1 MTAVGFPHGL
11 TGDHDEPDSGPT
23 VCSEAGCAE
32 RGCAGRGCDL
42 PGCAG
47 SGCAGSGCSGSWRDE
62 PGDEPGS
69 EPAGRDEAGQGRA
82 VSGPVALAAPAVA
95 AWLTAL
101 VLLGCS
107 AVAGAAV
114 ALAAT
119 IAGAVMWATAW
130 TAGRR
135 GKRAGGRLA
144 DLVGAPG
151 AALRT
156 ALAVLASTAVTATV
170 TAFMVHRVTTGPV
183 PDLAHRSVS
192 VTAEAEITDDPRIR
206 PHQGGVSRRETAV
219 VQARMLLVSAAR
231 ERYAVD
237 VPVVLLG
244 PADGWRPLLPSQR
257 VRVRGRLSPAEQG
270 EPVAA
275 VMLVRGLP
283 EPIGTPSAVQR
294 TAGVLREGL
303 REASGVLPD
312 DQRGLLPGLVVGDVS
327 RLDEEVRL
335 DLVTAGL
342 SHLTA
347 VSGTNLAIVAGAVL
361 VVGRFA
367 GLPLALRAVVAVIA
381 MIAFSVVARPSP
393 SVLRALVMGTVAAV
407 ALGTGRTRD
416 GVAALSATVL
426 GLVVFDPGLARQWG
440 FALSVFATGGILILA
455 PRWRDRLTARRVPRL
470 LAEALAVSA
479 AAQAAV
485 TPLLVLMSGRL
496 DLAAVPANLL
506 AEPAV
511 APATVLG
518 FGAAVVA
525 PVSMDLARLLV
536 RPAGWAVGWIIA
548 VAQRAADLPFAS
560 AEWLGGVAGV
570 AALAAAAVA
579 GWLVLR
585 GRARRRLV
593 AALSAGA
600 LLAVLVAVPVVS
612 PWPPPGWL
620 LVVCDVGQGD
630 ALALA
635 AGPGRAVVVDS
646 GPQPGPADRC
656 LRALGVR
663 QVPLVVLTHPH
674 LDHVGGLPGVLR
686 RRAVGAVVVSPSRV
700 PEGEAVRVSAQLRAA
715 HIPEWQ
721 AVPGMRWR
729 FGPSEI
735 TVLAPEPGVGPQ
747 GPGEGAVSNNASVV
761 LLVRWF
767 GPSPGGSP
775 AAPGGS
781 LAAQGTVTAPGAAG
795 VQAPAAEGAAG
806 AQSATTASGPAAA
819 PGVPGASAEAAAPG
833 VRPVAGPM
841 VGPMVGPMKGAVS
854 GPALGTALLAGDLET
869 EAQEALVRRGLPR
882 VDLLKVAHHG
892 SSRQAPAFLAATG
905 ARAALISVGA
915 VNDYGH
921 PAPLTLRRLRWLGM
935 RPYRTD
941 LSGDI
946 AVVAT
951 DDGLAVVVRGKGA
964 RAR

>member
-11 TGDHDEPDSGPT
+11 PDDRNEPDNDPMVRGQPGRAEQSCDDPGRSEPGCAEPGSDPAGHDEP
-23 VCSEAGCAE
+23 
-32 RGCAGRGCDL
+32 GRG
-42 PGCAG
+42 
-47 SGCAGSGCSGSWRDE
+47 
-62 PGDEPGS
+62 
-69 EPAGRDEAGQGRA
+69 RA
-82 VSGPVALAAPAVA
+82 ASGPVALAAPAVA

-119 IAGAVMWATAW
+119 VAGAVTWATAW
-130 TAGRR
+130 TARRR
-135 GKRAGGRLA
+135 GKQAGGRLA
-144 DLVGAPG
+144 DPAEAPG
-151 AALRT
+151 AALRI
-156 ALAVLASTAVTATV
+156 ALAVLASTAVTAAV
-170 TAFMVHRVTTGPV
+170 TAFTVHRVTTGPV
-183 PDLAHRSVS
+183 PDLARRNVT

-219 VQARMLLVSAAR
+219 VRARMLLVSAAR

-257 VRVRGRLSPAEQG
+257 VRVRGRLGPAEQG

-275 VMLVRGLP
+275 VMLVRGPP
-283 EPIGTPSAVQR
+283 EPIGAPSAVQR

-381 MIAFSVVARPSP
+381 MVAFSVVARPSP

-440 FALSVFATGGILILA
+440 FALSVFATGGILVIA

-470 LAEALAVSA
+470 LAEALAVTA

-496 DLAAVPANLL
+496 DLAAIPANLL
-506 AEPAV
+506 AEAAV

-560 AEWLGGVAGV
+560 AEWLGGAAGV
-570 AALAAAAVA
+570 AALAAAAAA

-600 LLAVLVAVPVVS
+600 LLAALVAMPVVS

-635 AGPGRAVVVDS
+635 AGPGRAVVVDT

-686 RRAVGAVVVSPSRV
+686 RRALGAVVVSTSRV
-700 PEGEAVRVSAQLRAA
+700 PEGEAGRVSAQLKTA

-721 AVPGMRWR
+721 AAPGMRWR

-747 GPGEGAVSNNASVV
+747 GTGEGTVANNASVV

-767 GPSPGGSP
+767 GPPTATGGSP
-775 AAPGGS
+775 
-781 LAAQGTVTAPGAAG
+781 
-795 VQAPAAEGAAG
+795 
-806 AQSATTASGPAAA
+806 
-819 PGVPGASAEAAAPG
+819 
-833 VRPVAGPM
+833 
-841 VGPMVGPMKGAVS
+841 

-869 EAQEALVRRGLPR
+869 EAQEALARRGLPR

-951 DDGLAVVVRGKGA
+951 DNGLAVVVRGKGA

>member
-1 MTAVGFPHGL
+1 MTTAGFPH
-11 TGDHDEPDSGPT
+11 
-23 VCSEAGCAE
+23 
-32 RGCAGRGCDL
+32 DL
-42 PGCAG
+42 PEG
-47 SGCAGSGCSGSWRDE
+47 RDE
-62 PGDEPGS
+62 PGQDEPG
-69 EPAGRDEAGQGRA
+69 RGRA
-82 VSGPVALAAPAVA
+82 VSGPAALTAPAVA
-95 AWLTAL
+95 SWLTAL
-101 VLLGCS
+101 VLLGCP
-107 AVAGAAV
+107 AAAGAAV
-114 ALAAT
+114 ALAAAV
-119 IAGAVMWATAW
+119 AGAVTWAAARRRNQVADPDQAP
-130 TAGRR
+130 AGEHSAA
-135 GKRAGGRLA
+135 AGGDWAGEAPRHRL
-144 DLVGAPG
+144 GEQQRWTGG
-151 AALRT
+151 AAARI
-156 ALAVLASTAVTATV
+156 ALAVLASVAVTATV
-170 TAFMVHRVTTGPV
+170 TAFTVHAVTTGPV
-183 PDLAHRSVS
+183 PDLARRDVT

-219 VQARMLLVSAAR
+219 VRARMLLVSAAR

-237 VPVVLLG
+237 VSVLLLG

-257 VRVRGRLSPAEQG
+257 VRVRGRLRPAEPG

-275 VMLVRGLP
+275 VMLVRGPP
-283 EPIGTPSAVQR
+283 EPIGAPSSLQR
-294 TAGVLREGL
+294 AAGVLRSGL
-303 REASGVLPD
+303 REASDVLPD

-335 DLVTAGL
+335 DLATAGL
-342 SHLTA
+342 GHLTA

-361 VVGRFA
+361 VLGRFA
-367 GLPLALRAVVAVIA
+367 GLPLALRAVVAVVA
-381 MIAFSVVARPSP
+381 MIAFAVVARPSP

-440 FALSVFATGGILILA
+440 FALSVFATGGILVLA
-455 PRWRDRLTARRVPRL
+455 PRWRDRLAARRVPRL
-470 LAEALAVSA
+470 LAEALAVTA

-496 DLAAVPANLL
+496 DLAAIPANLL

-518 FGAAVVA
+518 FGAAVIA

-560 AEWLGGVAGV
+560 AQWLGGAAGV

-593 AALSAGA
+593 AALAAGA
-600 LLAVLVAVPVVS
+600 LLAALVAMPVVS

-635 AGPGRAVVVDS
+635 AGPGRAVVVDT

-686 RRAVGAVVVSPSRV
+686 RRAVGAVVVSSRRV
-700 PEGEAVRVSAQLRAA
+700 PEGEAGRVSTQLRTAR
-715 HIPEWQ
+715 IPEWQ

-735 TVLAPEPGVGPQ
+735 TVLAPEPGAAPQ
-747 GPGEGAVSNNASVV
+747 GPGEGATANNASVV

-767 GPSPGGSP
+767 GPR
-775 AAPGGS
+775 
-781 LAAQGTVTAPGAAG
+781 TAPRD
-795 VQAPAAEGAAG
+795 P
-806 AQSATTASGPAAA
+806 SATPGDPPGAHDAAAA
-819 PGVPGASAEAAAPG
+819 PGVSGVSGVPGVSVASAGPGA
-833 VRPVAGPM
+833 RPASGSIL
-841 VGPMVGPMKGAVS
+841 GA
-854 GPALGTALLAGDLET
+854 ALLAGDLET

-882 VDLLKVAHHG
+882 VDVLKVPHHG

-951 DDGLAVVVRGKGA
+951 HNGLAVVVRGKGA

>member
-1 MTAVGFPHGL
+1 MTTAGFPH
-11 TGDHDEPDSGPT
+11 
-23 VCSEAGCAE
+23 
-32 RGCAGRGCDL
+32 DL
-42 PGCAG
+42 PEG
-47 SGCAGSGCSGSWRDE
+47 RDE
-62 PGDEPGS
+62 PGQDEHGQDERGREES
-69 EPAGRDEAGQGRA
+69 GRDEQGRGRA
-82 VSGPVALAAPAVA
+82 VSGPAALAAPAVA
-95 AWLTAL
+95 SWLTAL
-101 VLLGCS
+101 VLLGCP

-114 ALAAT
+114 ALAAAVACAVT
-119 IAGAVMWATAW
+119 WALARHRSQVADLNQVADPDQVADPGQAPAGERPAV
-130 TAGRR
+130 
-135 GKRAGGRLA
+135 AGGGWA
-144 DLVGAPG
+144 GVAPRHRSG
-151 AALRT
+151 EQQWWTGGTAARI
-156 ALAVLASTAVTATV
+156 ALAVLASVAVTAAV
-170 TAFMVHRVTTGPV
+170 TAFTVHGVTTGPV
-183 PDLAHRSVS
+183 PDLARRDVM

-206 PHQGGVSRRETAV
+206 PHQGGVSRRETAIV
-219 VQARMLLVSAAR
+219 RARMLLVSAAQ

-257 VRVRGRLSPAEQG
+257 VRVRGRLRPAEQG

-275 VMLVRGLP
+275 VMLVRGQP
-283 EPIGTPSAVQR
+283 EPIGAPSAVQR
-294 TAGVLREGL
+294 AAGVLRAGL
-303 REASGVLPD
+303 REASDVLPD

-335 DLVTAGL
+335 DLATAGL
-342 SHLTA
+342 GHLTA
-347 VSGTNLAIVAGAVL
+347 VSGTNLAVVAGAVL
-361 VVGRFA
+361 LLGRFA
-367 GLPLALRAVVAVIA
+367 GLPLAIRAVVAVLA

-440 FALSVFATGGILILA
+440 FALSVFATGGILVLA

-470 LAEALAVSA
+470 LAEALAVTA

-518 FGAAVVA
+518 FGAAVIA

-560 AEWLGGVAGV
+560 AQWFGGVAGV
-570 AALAAAAVA
+570 AALAAAAVG

-585 GRARRRLV
+585 GRARRRVVV
-593 AALSAGA
+593 ALAAGA
-600 LLAVLVAVPVVS
+600 LLAALVAMPVVS

-635 AGPGRAVVVDS
+635 AGPGRAVVVDA

-700 PEGEAVRVSAQLRAA
+700 PEGEAGRVSTRLRTAR
-715 HIPEWQ
+715 IPEWQ

-735 TVLAPEPGVGPQ
+735 TVLAPEPGAAPQ
-747 GPGEGAVSNNASVV
+747 GTGEGATANNASVV

-767 GPSPGGSP
+767 GPRTAPPDPPVAPLNRP
-775 AAPGGS
+775 AAPPNPGDPS
-781 LAAQGTVTAPGAAG
+781 AAHGAAAAPGAAAG
-795 VQAPAAEGAAG
+795 AAAG
-806 AQSATTASGPAAA
+806 A
-819 PGVPGASAEAAAPG
+819 GASAPG
-833 VRPVAGPM
+833 PVL
-841 VGPMVGPMKGAVS
+841 GA
-854 GPALGTALLAGDLET
+854 ALLAGDLET

-882 VDLLKVAHHG
+882 VDVLKVPHHG

-921 PAPLTLRRLRWLGM
+921 PAALTLRRLRWLGM

-946 AVVAT
+946 AVVAAHN
-951 DDGLAVVVRGKGA
+951 GLAVVVRGK
-964 RAR
+964 

>member
-1 MTAVGFPHGL
+1 M
-11 TGDHDEPDSGPT
+11 
-23 VCSEAGCAE
+23 
-32 RGCAGRGCDL
+32 
-42 PGCAG
+42 
-47 SGCAGSGCSGSWRDE
+47 RDE
-62 PGDEPGS
+62 SGLARTGPG
-69 EPAGRDEAGQGRA
+69 PA
-82 VSGPVALAAPAVA
+82 ALATPALA
-95 AWLTAL
+95 SWLTAL
-101 VLLGCS
+101 VLLGCP

-114 ALAAT
+114 ALAAAV
-119 IAGAVMWATAW
+119 AGTVTWAVARRPNDMADPTQAPVGEY
-130 TAGRR
+130 GR
-135 GKRAGGRLA
+135 GGAAEAGGRFA
-144 DLVGAPG
+144 GPAGAPG
-151 AALRT
+151 AAVRI
-156 ALAVLASTAVTATV
+156 ALAALASVAVTASVAAFTV
-170 TAFMVHRVTTGPV
+170 HGVTTGPV
-183 PDLAHRSVS
+183 PEMARRDAT

-219 VQARMLLVSAAR
+219 VRARMLVVTTAR
-231 ERYAVD
+231 ERYVVD

-244 PADGWRPLLPSQR
+244 PADGWRSLLPSQR
-257 VRVRGRLSPAEQG
+257 VRVRGRLGPAEPG

-275 VMLVRGLP
+275 VMLVRGPP
-283 EPIGTPSAVQR
+283 EPIGAPSAVQR
-294 TAGVLREGL
+294 AAGVLRAGL

-335 DLVTAGL
+335 DLATAGL
-342 SHLTA
+342 GHLTA

-361 VVGRFA
+361 VLGRFA
-367 GLPLALRAVVAVIA
+367 GLPLALRAVVAVVA
-381 MIAFSVVARPSP
+381 MIAFSIVARPSP

-407 ALGTGRTRD
+407 ALGTGRPRD

-426 GLVVFDPGLARQWG
+426 GLVVFDPGLSRQWG
-440 FALSVFATGGILILA
+440 FALSVFATGGILVLA

-470 LAEALAVSA
+470 LAEALAVAA
-479 AAQAAV
+479 AAQTAV

-496 DLAAVPANLL
+496 DLAAIPANLL

-518 FGAAVVA
+518 FCAAVIA

-560 AEWLGGVAGV
+560 AEWLGGVPGV
-570 AALAAAAVA
+570 AVLAVAAVA

-593 AALSAGA
+593 AALAAGA
-600 LLAVLVAVPVVS
+600 LLAALVAMPVVS

-630 ALALA
+630 ALVLA
-635 AGPGRAVVVDS
+635 AGPGRAVVVDA

-686 RRAVGAVVVSPSRV
+686 RRAVGAVVVSPGRV
-700 PEGEAVRVSAQLRAA
+700 PEGEAGRVSAQLRTAR
-715 HIPEWQ
+715 IPEWQ

-735 TVLAPEPGVGPQ
+735 TVVAPEPGVAPQ
-747 GPGEGAVSNNASVV
+747 GTGEGATANNASVV
-761 LLVRWF
+761 LLVRWS
-767 GPSPGGSP
+767 GPPTAPRDPPPVAHGVAPVQGAAAARGAAAVP
-775 AAPGGS
+775 AVPRVSG
-781 LAAQGTVTAPGAAG
+781 APGAPAG
-795 VQAPAAEGAAG
+795 PGALP
-806 AQSATTASGPAAA
+806 ASGPIL
-819 PGVPGASAEAAAPG
+819 GA
-833 VRPVAGPM
+833 
-841 VGPMVGPMKGAVS
+841 
-854 GPALGTALLAGDLET
+854 ALLAGDLET
-869 EAQEALVRRGLPR
+869 EAQEALVRCGLPR
-882 VDLLKVAHHG
+882 VDVLKVPHHG

-946 AVVAT
+946 AVVAAHN
-951 DDGLAVVVRGKGA
+951 GLAVVVRGK
-964 RAR
+964 

>member
-1 MTAVGFPHGL
+1 M
-11 TGDHDEPDSGPT
+11 
-23 VCSEAGCAE
+23 
-32 RGCAGRGCDL
+32 
-42 PGCAG
+42 
-47 SGCAGSGCSGSWRDE
+47 
-62 PGDEPGS
+62 
-69 EPAGRDEAGQGRA
+69 
-82 VSGPVALAAPAVA
+82 
-95 AWLTAL
+95 
-101 VLLGCS
+101 LGCP

-114 ALAAT
+114 ALAAAV
-119 IAGAVMWATAW
+119 AGVVTWATARRPPNPDVER
-130 TAGRR
+130 GRGVER
-135 GKRAGGRLA
+135 GTDVEHGCGAERGGDVERGGEGTGESGSRAEGGRAGEFAGPA
-144 DLVGAPG
+144 GAPG
-151 AALRT
+151 AVARI
-156 ALAVLASTAVTATV
+156 AMAVLAAVAVTAAV
-170 TAFMVHRVTTGPV
+170 TAFTVLKVTTGPV
-183 PDLAHRSVS
+183 PDLAGRGAT
-192 VTAEAEITDDPRIR
+192 VTAEAEISDDPRIR
-206 PHQGGVSRRETAV
+206 PHQGGVARRETAV
-219 VQARMLLVSAAR
+219 VRARLLLVSAAR

-244 PADGWRPLLPSQR
+244 PAEGWRSLLPSQR

-275 VMLVRGLP
+275 VMLVRGAP
-283 EPIGTPSAVQR
+283 EPISAPSAVQR
-294 TAGVLREGL
+294 AAGALRAGL
-303 REASGVLPD
+303 REAAGVLPD

-335 DLVTAGL
+335 DLATAGL
-342 SHLTA
+342 GHLTA

-361 VVGRFA
+361 VLGRFA
-367 GLPLALRAVVAVIA
+367 GLPLVLRAAVAVVAMV
-381 MIAFSVVARPSP
+381 AFSVVARPSP

-440 FALSVFATGGILILA
+440 FALSVFATGGILVLA
-455 PRWRDRLTARRVPRL
+455 PRWRDRLAARRVPRL
-470 LAEALAVSA
+470 LAEALAVTA

-496 DLAAVPANLL
+496 DLAAIPANLL

-518 FGAAVVA
+518 FGAAVIA
-525 PVSMDLARLLV
+525 PVSMDLAWLLV

-560 AEWLGGVAGV
+560 AEWFGGAAGL

-579 GWLVLR
+579 GWLILR

-593 AALSAGA
+593 AALVAGA
-600 LLAVLVAVPVVS
+600 LLAALVAVPVVS

-630 ALALA
+630 ALVLA
-635 AGPGRAVVVDS
+635 AGPGRAVVVDA
-646 GPQPGPADRC
+646 GPQPGPTDRC

-686 RRAVGAVVVSPSRV
+686 RRAVGAVVVSPGRV
-700 PEGEAVRVSAQLRAA
+700 PEGEAGRVSGRLRAA

-735 TVLAPEPGVGPQ
+735 TVLAPEAGAQTPGR
-747 GPGEGAVSNNASVV
+747 GEGSTANNASVV
-761 LLVRWF
+761 LLVRWSG
-767 GPSPGGSP
+767 GPD
-775 AAPGGS
+775 
-781 LAAQGTVTAPGAAG
+781 AQGAGGAREAPLGA
-795 VQAPAAEGAAG
+795 
-806 AQSATTASGPAAA
+806 
-819 PGVPGASAEAAAPG
+819 
-833 VRPVAGPM
+833 
-841 VGPMVGPMKGAVS
+841 
-854 GPALGTALLAGDLET
+854 ALLAGDLET

-882 VDLLKVAHHG
+882 VEVLKVPHHG
-892 SSRQAPAFLAATG
+892 SPRQAPAFLAATG

-921 PAPLTLRRLRWLGM
+921 PAPLTLRRLHWLGM

-946 AVVAT
+946 AVVAARNR
-951 DDGLAVVVRGKGA
+951 LAVVVRG
-964 RAR
+964 R

>member
-11 TGDHDEPDSGPT
+11 PDDHNEPDNDPT
-23 VCSEAGCAE
+23 VC
-32 RGCAGRGCDL
+32 GR
-42 PGCAG
+42 PGRA
-47 SGCAGSGCSGSWRDE
+47 E

-69 EPAGRDEAGQGRA
+69 DPAGRDEAGQGRA

-107 AVAGAAV
+107 VVAGAAV
-114 ALAAT
+114 ALGAT
-119 IAGAVMWATAW
+119 VAGAVTWATAW
-130 TAGRR
+130 IAWRR
-135 GKRAGGRLA
+135 GKQGGKQGGKQAGGRLA
-144 DLVGAPG
+144 DPAGAPR
-151 AALRT
+151 AALRI
-156 ALAVLASTAVTATV
+156 ALAVLASTAVTAAV
-170 TAFMVHRVTTGPV
+170 TAFTVHRVTTGPV
-183 PDLAHRSVS
+183 PDLARRNVT

-219 VQARMLLVSAAR
+219 VRARMLLVSAAR

-257 VRVRGRLSPAEQG
+257 VRVRGRLGTAEQG

-275 VMLVRGLP
+275 VMLVRGPP
-283 EPIGTPSAVQR
+283 EPIGAPSAVQR

-416 GVAALSATVL
+416 GVAALSATVM

-440 FALSVFATGGILILA
+440 FALSVFATGGILVIA

-470 LAEALAVSA
+470 LAEALAVTA

-496 DLAAVPANLL
+496 DLAAIPANLL

-560 AEWLGGVAGV
+560 AEWLGGAAGV
-570 AALAAAAVA
+570 AALAAAAAA

-600 LLAVLVAVPVVS
+600 LLAALVAMPVVS

-635 AGPGRAVVVDS
+635 AGPGRAVVVDT

-656 LRALGVR
+656 LRALGAR

-700 PEGEAVRVSAQLRAA
+700 PEGEAGRVSAQLRTA

-735 TVLAPEPGVGPQ
+735 TVLAPEPGVGPR
-747 GPGEGAVSNNASVV
+747 GPGEGAVANNASVV

-767 GPSPGGSP
+767 GPPTAPDGSP
-775 AAPGGS
+775 
-781 LAAQGTVTAPGAAG
+781 
-795 VQAPAAEGAAG
+795 
-806 AQSATTASGPAAA
+806 
-819 PGVPGASAEAAAPG
+819 
-833 VRPVAGPM
+833 
-841 VGPMVGPMKGAVS
+841 
-854 GPALGTALLAGDLET
+854 GPALGAALLAGDLET

-935 RPYRTD
+935 HSYRTD

-951 DDGLAVVVRGKGA
+951 GNGLAVVVRGKGA

>member
-1 MTAVGFPHGL
+1 M
-11 TGDHDEPDSGPT
+11 
-23 VCSEAGCAE
+23 
-32 RGCAGRGCDL
+32 
-42 PGCAG
+42 
-47 SGCAGSGCSGSWRDE
+47 
-62 PGDEPGS
+62 
-69 EPAGRDEAGQGRA
+69 
-82 VSGPVALAAPAVA
+82 A

-101 VLLGCS
+101 VVLGCS

-114 ALAAT
+114 ALTAAV
-119 IAGAVMWATAW
+119 AGAVTWAATRRRAQVADPKRAP
-130 TAGRR
+130 AGDPPAAV
-135 GKRAGGRLA
+135 GAKRAGQAAGHRLREEQRA
-144 DLVGAPG
+144 TGG
-151 AALRT
+151 AAARV
-156 ALAVLASTAVTATV
+156 AMAVLAAVAVTAAVAAFTV
-170 TAFMVHRVTTGPV
+170 LRVTTGPV
-183 PDLAHRSVS
+183 PDLAGRGAT
-192 VTAEAEITDDPRIR
+192 VTAEAEISDDPRIR
-206 PHQGGVSRRETAV
+206 PHQGGVARRETAV
-219 VQARMLLVSAAR
+219 VRARLLLVSAAR

-244 PADGWRPLLPSQR
+244 PAEGWRPLLPSQR

-275 VMLVRGLP
+275 VMLVRGVP
-283 EPIGTPSAVQR
+283 EPIGAPSALQR
-294 TAGVLREGL
+294 AAGALRAGL
-303 REASGVLPD
+303 REASDVLPD

-335 DLVTAGL
+335 DLATAGL
-342 SHLTA
+342 GHLTA

-361 VVGRFA
+361 VLGRLA
-367 GLPLALRAVVAVIA
+367 GLPLALRAAVAVVAMV
-381 MIAFSVVARPSP
+381 AFSIVARPSP

-440 FALSVFATGGILILA
+440 FALSVFATGGILVLA
-455 PRWRDRLTARRVPRL
+455 PRWRDRLAARRVPRL
-470 LAEALAVSA
+470 LAEALAVTA

-496 DLAAVPANLL
+496 DLAAIPANLL

-518 FGAAVVA
+518 FGAAVIA

-560 AEWLGGVAGV
+560 AEWFGGVAGI
-570 AALAAAAVA
+570 AALAAAVVA
-579 GWLVLR
+579 GRLVLR
-585 GRARRRLV
+585 GRARRRLA
-593 AALSAGA
+593 AALAAGA
-600 LLAVLVAVPVVS
+600 LLAALVAVPVVS

-630 ALALA
+630 AMALA
-635 AGPGRAVVVDS
+635 AGPGRAVVVDA
-646 GPQPGPADRC
+646 GPQPGPTDRC

-686 RRAVGAVVVSPSRV
+686 RRAVGAVVVSPGRV
-700 PEGEAVRVSAQLRAA
+700 PEGEAGRVSARLRAA
-715 HIPEWQ
+715 RVPEWQ

-735 TVLAPEPGVGPQ
+735 TVLAPEAGAQTPGR
-747 GPGEGAVSNNASVV
+747 GEGSTANNASVV
-761 LLVRWF
+761 LLVRWSAR
-767 GPSPGGSP
+767 PDAQEEGG
-775 AAPGGS
+775 
-781 LAAQGTVTAPGAAG
+781 TRK
-795 VQAPAAEGAAG
+795 AEGAGG
-806 AQSATTASGPAAA
+806 APL
-819 PGVPGASAEAAAPG
+819 GA
-833 VRPVAGPM
+833 
-841 VGPMVGPMKGAVS
+841 
-854 GPALGTALLAGDLET
+854 ALLAGDLET

-882 VDLLKVAHHG
+882 VEVLKVPHHG
-892 SSRQAPAFLAATG
+892 SPRQSPAFLAATG

-921 PAPLTLRRLRWLGM
+921 PASLTLRRLRWLGM

-946 AVVAT
+946 AVVAAHNR
-951 DDGLAVVVRGKGA
+951 LAVVVRG
-964 RAR
+964 R

>member
-1 MTAVGFPHGL
+1 M
-11 TGDHDEPDSGPT
+11 
-23 VCSEAGCAE
+23 
-32 RGCAGRGCDL
+32 
-42 PGCAG
+42 
-47 SGCAGSGCSGSWRDE
+47 
-62 PGDEPGS
+62 
-69 EPAGRDEAGQGRA
+69 
-82 VSGPVALAAPAVA
+82 ALAAPAVA

-101 VLLGCS
+101 VLLGCP

-114 ALAAT
+114 ALAAAV
-119 IAGAVMWATAW
+119 AGAVTWAA
-130 TAGRR
+130 ARR
-135 GKRAGGRLA
+135 RNSAA
-144 DLVGAPG
+144 DPTGAP
-151 AALRT
+151 AAARV
-156 ALAVLASTAVTATV
+156 ALAVLASVAVTATV
-170 TAFMVHRVTTGPV
+170 TAFTVHGVTTGPV
-183 PDLAHRSVS
+183 PDLARRG
-192 VTAEAEITDDPRIR
+192 VTVTGEAEITDDPRIR
-206 PHQGGVSRRETAV
+206 PHQGGVARRETAV
-219 VQARMLLVSAAR
+219 VRARMLLVSAAQ

-257 VRVRGRLSPAEQG
+257 VRVRGRLSPAEPG

-275 VMLVRGLP
+275 VVLVRGPP
-283 EPIGTPSAVQR
+283 EPIGAPSAVQR
-294 TAGVLREGL
+294 AAGALRAGL
-303 REASGVLPD
+303 REASDVLPD

-335 DLVTAGL
+335 DLATAGL
-342 SHLTA
+342 GHLTA

-361 VVGRFA
+361 VLGRFA
-367 GLPLALRAVVAVIA
+367 GLPLALRAAVAVVA

-440 FALSVFATGGILILA
+440 FALSVFATGGILVLA

-470 LAEALAVSA
+470 LAEALAVTT

-496 DLAAVPANLL
+496 DLAAIPANLL

-518 FGAAVVA
+518 FGAAVIA
-525 PVSMDLARLLV
+525 PVSIDLARLLV

-560 AEWLGGVAGV
+560 AEWLGGAAGV
-570 AALAAAAVA
+570 AALAAAGVT

-593 AALSAGA
+593 AALTAGA
-600 LLAVLVAVPVVS
+600 LLAALVAMPVVS

-630 ALALA
+630 ALVLA
-635 AGPGRAVVVDS
+635 AGPGRAVVVDA
-646 GPQPGPADRC
+646 GPQPGAADRC

-663 QVPLVVLTHPH
+663 KVPLVVLTHPH

-686 RRAVGAVVVSPSRV
+686 RRAVGAVVVSPGRV
-700 PEGEAVRVSAQLRAA
+700 PEGEAGRVSAQLRTAR
-715 HIPEWQ
+715 IPEWQ

-735 TVLAPEPGVGPQ
+735 TVLAPEAGVAPRGQ
-747 GPGEGAVSNNASVV
+747 GEGTTANNASVV
-761 LLVRWF
+761 LLVRWSEQPAAPH
-767 GPSPGGSP
+767 GPAPAHGAP
-775 AAPGGS
+775 AAPGGP
-781 LAAQGTVTAPGAAG
+781 GTQP
-795 VQAPAAEGAAG
+795 
-806 AQSATTASGPAAA
+806 ASGPLL
-819 PGVPGASAEAAAPG
+819 GA
-833 VRPVAGPM
+833 
-841 VGPMVGPMKGAVS
+841 
-854 GPALGTALLAGDLET
+854 ALLAGDLET
-869 EAQEALVRRGLPR
+869 EAQEALLRHGLPR
-882 VDLLKVAHHG
+882 VDVLKVPHHG

-946 AVVAT
+946 AVVAAH
-951 DDGLAVVVRGKGA
+951 GRLAVVVRGK
-964 RAR
+964 

>member
-1 MTAVGFPHGL
+1 MTATGFPH
-11 TGDHDEPDSGPT
+11 
-23 VCSEAGCAE
+23 
-32 RGCAGRGCDL
+32 DL
-42 PGCAG
+42 PEG
-47 SGCAGSGCSGSWRDE
+47 RDE
-62 PGDEPGS
+62 PS
-69 EPAGRDEAGQGRA
+69 QDEAGQDEAGREPGSDEPEQDEAGRGGA
-82 VSGPVALAAPAVA
+82 VSGPAALAAPAVA
-95 AWLTAL
+95 SWLTAL

-114 ALAAT
+114 ALAAAV
-119 IAGAVMWATAW
+119 AGAVMWAVTRAVARRRNQVAYRNQV
-130 TAGRR
+130 AGPDQVADPTQAPAGERPA
-135 GKRAGGRLA
+135 AGGEEWAGAVRAASRHRLGKQQCWT
-144 DLVGAPG
+144 DG
-151 AALRT
+151 AAARI
-156 ALAVLASTAVTATV
+156 ALAVLASVAVTAAV
-170 TAFMVHRVTTGPV
+170 TACTVHGVTAGPV
-183 PDLAHRSVS
+183 PDLARRDVT

-219 VQARMLLVSAAR
+219 VRARMLLVSAAQ

-237 VPVVLLG
+237 VPVVLLA

-257 VRVRGRLSPAEQG
+257 VRVRGRLRPAEQG

-275 VMLVRGLP
+275 VMLVRGRP
-283 EPIGTPSAVQR
+283 EPIGAPSAVQR
-294 TAGVLREGL
+294 AAGVLRAGL
-303 REASGVLPD
+303 REASDVLPD

-335 DLVTAGL
+335 DLATAGL
-342 SHLTA
+342 GHLTA

-361 VVGRFA
+361 VLGRFA
-367 GLPLALRAVVAVIA
+367 GLPLALRAVVAVVA
-381 MIAFSVVARPSP
+381 MMAFAVVARPSP

-407 ALGTGRTRD
+407 ALGTGRARD

-470 LAEALAVSA
+470 LAEALAVTA

-496 DLAAVPANLL
+496 DLAAIPANLL

-518 FGAAVVA
+518 FGAAVIA
-525 PVSMDLARLLV
+525 PVSIDLARLLV

-560 AEWLGGVAGV
+560 AQWLGGVAGV

-585 GRARRRLV
+585 GRTRRRLV
-593 AALSAGA
+593 VALAAGA
-600 LLAVLVAVPVVS
+600 LLAGLVAMPVVS
-612 PWPPPGWL
+612 AWPPPGWL

-635 AGPGRAVVVDS
+635 AGPGRAVMVDA

-686 RRAVGAVVVSPSRV
+686 RRTVGAVVVSPSRV
-700 PEGEAVRVSAQLRAA
+700 PEGEAGRVSAQLRTAR
-715 HIPEWQ
+715 IPEWQ

-735 TVLAPEPGVGPQ
+735 TVLAPEPGVAPQ
-747 GPGEGAVSNNASVV
+747 GPGEGATANNASVV

-767 GPSPGGSP
+767 GPGTASRGLSAAPGDMP
-775 AAPGGS
+775 AAPGDMP
-781 LAAQGTVTAPGAAG
+781 AAPGDLPAALGAVAAPGAA
-795 VQAPAAEGAAG
+795 
-806 AQSATTASGPAAA
+806 
-819 PGVPGASAEAAAPG
+819 AEAG
-833 VRPVAGPM
+833 SRPALVPPLGPTL
-841 VGPMVGPMKGAVS
+841 
-854 GPALGTALLAGDLET
+854 GPALGAALLAGDLET

-882 VDLLKVAHHG
+882 VDVLKVPHHG

-921 PAPLTLRRLRWLGM
+921 PAPPTLRRLRWLGM

-951 DDGLAVVVRGKGA
+951 ANGLAVVVRGRGA
-964 RAR
+964 RAG

>member
-1 MTAVGFPHGL
+1 MTAVGRPH
-11 TGDHDEPDSGPT
+11 
-23 VCSEAGCAE
+23 
-32 RGCAGRGCDL
+32 DL
-42 PGCAG
+42 PEDRDELGQEEQG
-47 SGCAGSGCSGSWRDE
+47 RDE
-62 PGDEPGS
+62 PGRDRPGHDQ
-69 EPAGRDEAGQGRA
+69 PGRGRT
-82 VSGPVALAAPAVA
+82 VSGPAALAAPAVA
-95 AWLTAL
+95 SWLTAL
-101 VLLGCS
+101 VLLGCPD
-107 AVAGAAV
+107 VAGAAV
-114 ALAAT
+114 AVAAAV
-119 IAGAVMWATAW
+119 AGAVAWAVARRRTHMDPTVAP
-130 TAGRR
+130 AGER
-135 GKRAGGRLA
+135 GRGGVAEAGSRVGGGLPGPT
-144 DLVGAPG
+144 GAPG
-151 AALRT
+151 AAVRI
-156 ALAVLASTAVTATV
+156 ALAVLASVAVTAAV
-170 TAFMVHRVTTGPV
+170 TAFTVHGVTTGPV
-183 PDLAHRSVS
+183 PELARRDAT

-219 VQARMLLVSAAR
+219 VRARMLLVSAAQ
-231 ERYAVD
+231 ERFVVD

-257 VRVRGRLSPAEQG
+257 VRVRGRLGQAEPG

-275 VMLVRGLP
+275 VMLVRGPP
-283 EPIGTPSAVQR
+283 EPIGAPSAVQR
-294 TAGVLREGL
+294 AAGVLRTGL

-335 DLVTAGL
+335 DLATAGL
-342 SHLTA
+342 GHLTA

-361 VVGRFA
+361 VLGRFA
-367 GLPLALRAVVAVIA
+367 GLPLALRAVVAVVA

-407 ALGTGRTRD
+407 ALGTGRSRD

-440 FALSVFATGGILILA
+440 FALSVFATGGILVIA

-470 LAEALAVSA
+470 LAEALAVTA

-496 DLAAVPANLL
+496 DLAAIPANLL

-518 FGAAVVA
+518 FGAAVIA

-560 AEWLGGVAGV
+560 AEWLGGVSGV
-570 AALAAAAVA
+570 AALTVAAVA
-579 GWLVLR
+579 AWLVLR
-585 GRARRRLV
+585 GRARRRVV
-593 AALSAGA
+593 AALAAGA
-600 LLAVLVAVPVVS
+600 LLAALVAMPVVS

-630 ALALA
+630 ALVLA
-635 AGPGRAVVVDS
+635 AGPGRAVVVDA

-686 RRAVGAVVVSPSRV
+686 RRAVGAVVVSPGRV
-700 PEGEAVRVSAQLRAA
+700 PEGEAGRVSAQLRTAR
-715 HIPEWQ
+715 IPEWQ

-735 TVLAPEPGVGPQ
+735 TVLAPEPGVAPQ
-747 GPGEGAVSNNASVV
+747 GTGEGTTANNASVV
-761 LLVRWF
+761 LLVRWS
-767 GPSPGGSP
+767 GPR
-775 AAPGGS
+775 
-781 LAAQGTVTAPGAAG
+781 PGA
-795 VQAPAAEGAAG
+795 
-806 AQSATTASGPAAA
+806 
-819 PGVPGASAEAAAPG
+819 
-833 VRPVAGPM
+833 
-841 VGPMVGPMKGAVS
+841 
-854 GPALGTALLAGDLET
+854 ALLAGDLET
-869 EAQEALVRRGLPR
+869 EAQEALVRCGLPR
-882 VDLLKVAHHG
+882 VDVLKVPHHG

-946 AVVAT
+946 AVVAAHN
-951 DDGLAVVVRGKGA
+951 GLAVVVRGK
-964 RAR
+964 

>member
-1 MTAVGFPHGL
+1 MA
-11 TGDHDEPDSGPT
+11 
-23 VCSEAGCAE
+23 
-32 RGCAGRGCDL
+32 
-42 PGCAG
+42 
-47 SGCAGSGCSGSWRDE
+47 SW
-62 PGDEPGS
+62 
-69 EPAGRDEAGQGRA
+69 
-82 VSGPVALAAPAVA
+82 LA
-95 AWLTAL
+95 AL
-101 VLLGCS
+101 VLLGCPAVFGAVVALAA
-107 AVAGAAV
+107 AVAGAVLWAAAWAAPRRRNHGATPDRAPAGDRLAV
-114 ALAAT
+114 E
-119 IAGAVMWATAW
+119 
-130 TAGRR
+130 GRR
-135 GKRAGGRLA
+135 AGQELRHRL
-144 DLVGAPG
+144 GEEQWRTGG
-151 AALRT
+151 AAARV
-156 ALAVLASTAVTATV
+156 ALAVLASVAVTAVV
-170 TAFMVHRVTTGPV
+170 TAFTVHRVTTGPV
-183 PDLAHRSVS
+183 PDMARRDVT

-219 VQARMLLVSAAR
+219 VRARMLLVSAAR
-231 ERYAVD
+231 ERYSVD

-244 PADGWRPLLPSQR
+244 PADGWRPILPSQR
-257 VRVRGRLSPAEQG
+257 VRVRGRLGPAEPG

-275 VMLVRGLP
+275 VMLVRGPP

-294 TAGVLREGL
+294 AAGVLRAGL
-303 REASGVLPD
+303 REASDVLPD

-327 RLDEEVRL
+327 HLDEEVRL
-335 DLVTAGL
+335 DLATAGL
-342 SHLTA
+342 GHLTA

-361 VVGRFA
+361 VLGRFA
-367 GLPLALRAVVAVIA
+367 GLPLALRAVVAVVA

-440 FALSVFATGGILILA
+440 FALSVFATGGILVLA

-470 LAEALAVSA
+470 LAEALAVTA

-496 DLAAVPANLL
+496 DLAAIPANLL

-518 FGAAVVA
+518 FGAAVIA

-560 AEWLGGVAGV
+560 AEWLGGGAGL

-593 AALSAGA
+593 AALAAGA
-600 LLAVLVAVPVVS
+600 LLAGLVAMPVVS

-635 AGPGRAVVVDS
+635 AGPGRAVVVDT

-700 PEGEAVRVSAQLRAA
+700 PEGEAGRVSAQLRTAR
-715 HIPEWQ
+715 IPEWQ
-721 AVPGMRWR
+721 ATPGMRWR

-735 TVLAPEPGVGPQ
+735 TVLAPEPGVAPQ
-747 GPGEGAVSNNASVV
+747 GPGEGATANNASVV
-761 LLVRWF
+761 LLVRWS
-767 GPSPGGSP
+767 GPPTARGDPPTAS
-775 AAPGGS
+775 A
-781 LAAQGTVTAPGAAG
+781 AAQGA
-795 VQAPAAEGAAG
+795 
-806 AQSATTASGPAAA
+806 AAA
-819 PGVPGASAEAAAPG
+819 PGMPKAQGTQGAQGAT
-833 VRPVAGPM
+833 AGLGTP
-841 VGPMVGPMKGAVS
+841 PAS
-854 GPALGTALLAGDLET
+854 GPILGAALLAGDLET

-882 VDLLKVAHHG
+882 VDVLKVPHHG
-892 SSRQAPAFLAATG
+892 SSRQAPSFLSATG

-921 PAPLTLRRLRWLGM
+921 PAPLTLRRLRLLGM

-951 DDGLAVVVRGKGA
+951 RNGLAVVVRGKEP

>member
-11 TGDHDEPDSGPT
+11 PEGRNRRGSDLPGLEDPGHEEPGHDEL
-23 VCSEAGCAE
+23 GCAE
-32 RGCAGRGCDL
+32 LGCAEM
-42 PGCAG
+42 G
-47 SGCAGSGCSGSWRDE
+47 SGPSRRDE
-62 PGDEPGS
+62 PGCVEPECAEPG
-69 EPAGRDEAGQGRA
+69 RGRA
-82 VSGPVALAAPAVA
+82 VSGPAALAAPAVA
-95 AWLTAL
+95 SWLTAL
-101 VLLGCS
+101 VLLGCP

-119 IAGAVMWATAW
+119 VAGAVTWVTTS

-135 GKRAGGRLA
+135 GKQPGKGLAGTT
-144 DLVGAPG
+144 VAPG
-151 AALRT
+151 AAARI

-170 TAFMVHRVTTGPV
+170 TAFTVHKVTTGPV
-183 PDLAHRSVS
+183 PDLARRNLT

-206 PHQGGVSRRETAV
+206 PHQGGVSRRETV
-219 VQARMLLVSAAR
+219 VVRARMLLVSAVR

-257 VRVRGRLSPAEQG
+257 VRVRGRLGPPEPG

-275 VMLVRGLP
+275 VMLVRGPP
-283 EPIGTPSAVQR
+283 EPIGSPSALQR
-294 TAGVLREGL
+294 AAGVLRAGL
-303 REASGVLPD
+303 RTASDVLPH

-335 DLVTAGL
+335 DLATAGL
-342 SHLTA
+342 GHLTA

-361 VVGRFA
+361 VFGRLA

-426 GLVVFDPGLARQWG
+426 GLIVFDPGLARQWG
-440 FALSVFATGGILILA
+440 FALSVFATGGILVLA
-455 PRWRDRLTARRVPRL
+455 PRWRDRLTARRMPRL
-470 LAEALAVSA
+470 LAEALAVTA

-496 DLAAVPANLL
+496 DLAAIPANLL

-560 AEWLGGVAGV
+560 AEWLGGAAGV

-579 GWLVLR
+579 GWFVLR

-600 LLAVLVAVPVVS
+600 LLAALVAMPVVS

-635 AGPGRAVVVDS
+635 AGPGRAVVVDT

-686 RRAVGAVVVSPSRV
+686 RRAVGAVVVSPTRV
-700 PEGEAVRVSAQLRAA
+700 PEGEAGRVSAQLRTAR
-715 HIPEWQ
+715 IPEWQ

-735 TVLAPEPGVGPQ
+735 TVLAPEPGMASQ
-747 GPGEGAVSNNASVV
+747 GPGEGATSNNASVV

-767 GPSPGGSP
+767 DPATAPRDRSAAQRDMPTAQRDWPTAQRDSPTAQRDTLAALDDRSATPGYTP
-775 AAPGGS
+775 AALGE
-781 LAAQGTVTAPGAAG
+781 AADPGAG
-795 VQAPAAEGAAG
+795 AEAG
-806 AQSATTASGPAAA
+806 ARP
-819 PGVPGASAEAAAPG
+819 VPGQALRS
-833 VRPVAGPM
+833 
-841 VGPMVGPMKGAVS
+841 
-854 GPALGTALLAGDLET
+854 ALGPLLGAALLAGDLET

-882 VDLLKVAHHG
+882 VDVLKVPHHG

-921 PAPLTLRRLRWLGM
+921 PAPLTLRRLRLLGM

-946 AVVAT
+946 ALVAT
-951 DDGLAVVVRGKGA
+951 HNGLAVVVRGKGA

>member
-1 MTAVGFPHGL
+1 MTAGGHPHDPPEGR
-11 TGDHDEPDSGPT
+11 D
-23 VCSEAGCAE
+23 E
-32 RGCAGRGCDL
+32 RG
-42 PGCAG
+42 
-47 SGCAGSGCSGSWRDE
+47 RDE
-62 PGDEPGS
+62 PGRAQPGQDES
-69 EPAGRDEAGQGRA
+69 GRGRT
-82 VSGPVALAAPAVA
+82 VSGPAALAAPAVA
-95 AWLTAL
+95 SWLTAL
-101 VLLGCS
+101 VLLGCP
-107 AVAGAAV
+107 ALAGAAV
-114 ALAAT
+114 ALAAAV
-119 IAGAVMWATAW
+119 AGAVTWAAAKRRDIAADYTRAP
-130 TAGRR
+130 AGERPAAAG
-135 GKRAGGRLA
+135 GKRTGQAPRHRLGEEEQPAGAEPRHRLGEEQWLSGRGVSHGRAGVEHGWGGVAEAGSRVGGGLA
-144 DLVGAPG
+144 GPTRAPG
-151 AALRT
+151 VAARI
-156 ALAVLASTAVTATV
+156 ALAVLASVAVTAAV
-170 TAFMVHRVTTGPV
+170 TAFTVHGVTTGPV
-183 PDLAHRSVS
+183 PDLARRGVT
-192 VTAEAEITDDPRIR
+192 VTAEAEIADDLRIR

-219 VQARMLLVSAAR
+219 VRARMLLVSAAQ

-257 VRVRGRLSPAEQG
+257 VRVRGRLGPAEPG

-275 VMLVRGLP
+275 VMLVRGPP
-283 EPIGTPSAVQR
+283 EPIGAPSAVQR
-294 TAGVLREGL
+294 AAGVLRAGL
-303 REASGVLPD
+303 REASDVLPD

-335 DLVTAGL
+335 DLATAGL
-342 SHLTA
+342 GHLTA

-361 VVGRFA
+361 VLGRFA
-367 GLPLALRAVVAVIA
+367 GLPLALRAVVAVVA

-440 FALSVFATGGILILA
+440 FGLSVFATGGILLLA

-470 LAEALAVSA
+470 LAEALSVTA

-496 DLAAVPANLL
+496 DLAAIPANLL

-518 FGAAVVA
+518 FGAALIA
-525 PVSMDLARLLV
+525 PVSIDLARLLV
-536 RPAGWAVGWIIA
+536 RPAGWAVGWIIT

-560 AEWLGGVAGV
+560 AEWLGGMAGV
-570 AALAAAAVA
+570 AALTAAAVA

-593 AALSAGA
+593 AALAAGA
-600 LLAVLVAVPVVS
+600 LLAALVAMPVVS

-630 ALALA
+630 AMALA
-635 AGPGRAVVVDS
+635 AGPGRAVVVDA

-700 PEGEAVRVSAQLRAA
+700 PEGEAGRVSTQLRTAR
-715 HIPEWQ
+715 IPEWQ

-729 FGPSEI
+729 FGLSEI
-735 TVLAPEPGVGPQ
+735 TVLAPESGAAPQ
-747 GPGEGAVSNNASVV
+747 GSGEGATANNASVV
-761 LLVRWF
+761 LLVRWSEPPTQ
-767 GPSPGGSP
+767 GTP
-775 AAPGGS
+775 AAPHS
-781 LAAQGTVTAPGAAG
+781 LPA
-795 VQAPAAEGAAG
+795 APAA
-806 AQSATTASGPAAA
+806 PAA
-819 PGVPGASAEAAAPG
+819 PGVPGGARVPGGPGAQPAPG
-833 VRPVAGPM
+833 PIL
-841 VGPMVGPMKGAVS
+841 GA
-854 GPALGTALLAGDLET
+854 ALLAGDLET
-869 EAQEALVRRGLPR
+869 EAQEALLRRGLPR
-882 VDLLKVAHHG
+882 VDVLKVPHHG

-921 PAPLTLRRLRWLGM
+921 PAPLTLQRLRWLGM

-946 AVVAT
+946 AVVAAR
-951 DDGLAVVVRGKGA
+951 DGLAVVVRGKRSGA
-964 RAR
+964 G